1 MQPVE
6 ERIMPSHLSG
16 AADVPAAAGV
26 LASAERHSSQVE
38 QDMARRPDGVTMI
51 AVWYFILAGCC
62 VLGLAGMGVGL
73 LGIWSGG
80 DFHGALLSTFGMMIG
95 VMAIAGTGA
104 AFGVV
109 GWGLLQLKDWSRG
122 AAKMMAVIQLILV
135 PFGTVA
141 GIIILVYL
149 SRNEN
154 AKLAFEA

>member
-1 MQPVE
+1 
-6 ERIMPSHLSG
+6 
-16 AADVPAAAGV
+16 
-26 LASAERHSSQVE
+26 
-38 QDMARRPDGVTMI
+38 MARRPDGVTMI
-51 AVWYFILAGCC
+51 AVWYFILAGGC

-109 GWGLLQLKDWSRG
+109 GWGLLQLRDWAKG
-122 AAKMMAVIQLILV
+122 AAKMLAVIQLILV

-141 GIIILVYL
+141 GIMILVYL

-154 AKLAFEA
+154 ARLAFEA